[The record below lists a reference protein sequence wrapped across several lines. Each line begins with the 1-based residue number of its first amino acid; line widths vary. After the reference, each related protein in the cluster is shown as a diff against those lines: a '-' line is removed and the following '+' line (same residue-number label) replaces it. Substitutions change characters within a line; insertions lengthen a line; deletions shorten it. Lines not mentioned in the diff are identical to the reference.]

1 MLWEPLGSI
10 AEALTLNKKFPETAC
25 MKQPDAHM
33 LYCLNVCLQQSEC
46 FPLLKVLFCTARETN
61 RDLSDFT
68 IERES
73 GRREWVT
80 FLHYFFMGC
89 FMQIV
94 SFSLTFEITSLMK
107 SEELKVFLYLE
118 IQPLGIK
125 DDKAE
130 GLPINE
136 VVGRITYFFLSFIR

>member
-1 MLWEPLGSI
+1 
-10 AEALTLNKKFPETAC
+10 
-25 MKQPDAHM
+25 
-33 LYCLNVCLQQSEC
+33 
-46 FPLLKVLFCTARETN
+46 
-61 RDLSDFT
+61 
-68 IERES
+68 
-73 GRREWVT
+73 
-80 FLHYFFMGC
+80 
-89 FMQIV
+89 MQIV